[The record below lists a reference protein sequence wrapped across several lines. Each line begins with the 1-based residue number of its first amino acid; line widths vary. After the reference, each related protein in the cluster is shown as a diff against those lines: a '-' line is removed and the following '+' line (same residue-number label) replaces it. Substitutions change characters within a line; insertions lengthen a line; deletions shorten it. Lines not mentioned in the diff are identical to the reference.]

1 MGIKENWEK
10 VDEVCP
16 SCGQVTKRVR
26 GITRQNIK
34 RLFSI
39 NFNFTEALITFMLV
53 MILFLAY
60 AYAHETKTSRDWL
73 TSMQGSNEEV
83 CLTNCGMKC
92 HNIYTVLEH
101 KANLSMSEVNFSDF
115 VQDE

>member
-16 SCGQVTKRVR
+16 HCNQVTKQVK

-39 NFNFTEALITFMLV
+39 KFSYTEFLITFMLL
-53 MILFLAY
+53 MILVLAY
-60 AYAHETKTSRDWL
+60 SYYHETKESRDWIN
-73 TSMQGSNEEV
+73 SMYSGNQEMCNLNCNVKCNQYEKQFNESIIK
-83 CLTNCGMKC
+83 T
-92 HNIYTVLEH
+92 
-101 KANLSMSEVNFSDF
+101 NLSIYSG
-115 VQDE
+115 